1 MRYSIE
7 LRDITYDKNYWS
19 LSFDKNISRN
29 VENKRII
36 ITKISMVNVVKR
48 SWYQELLQI
57 ANKVPG
63 TASN

>member
-7 LRDITYDKNYWS
+7 LRDITYDKSYWS

>member
-7 LRDITYDKNYWS
+7 LRDTTYDKSYGS
-19 LSFDKNISRN
+19 LSFDKNIGRN

-48 SWYQELLQI
+48 S
-57 ANKVPG
+57 
-63 TASN
+63 

>member
-7 LRDITYDKNYWS
+7 LRDTIYDKSYRS
-19 LSFDKNISRN
+19 LSFDKNIGRN